1 MNLTLYRKWFTD
13 ISTTGVLFIDGE
25 FFCYTLEDVVREQ
38 KIYGKT
44 AIPYGKYDVVITY
57 SPRFKKNMPLLVNVP
72 NFEGVRI
79 HAGNTANDTEG
90 CILVGK
96 SKGQDFIGGS
106 RKTYEELMERIKGQ
120 KLTLEIRRD
129 ELASLP
135 EGSDKYGVA

>member
-57 SPRFKKNMPLLVNVP
+57 SPRFKQNMPLLVNVP